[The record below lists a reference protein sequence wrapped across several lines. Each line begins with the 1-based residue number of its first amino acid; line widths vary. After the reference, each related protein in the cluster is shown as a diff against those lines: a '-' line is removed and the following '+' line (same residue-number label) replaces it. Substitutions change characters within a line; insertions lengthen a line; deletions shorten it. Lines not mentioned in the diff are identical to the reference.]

1 MRGWTNRISAR
12 LPLRRD
18 LIWGV
23 GARSDDCRRVLVRD
37 GVRSDLGHTS
47 SIQRPDF
54 THTPS
59 VAVFLKKPHVFLE
72 ITRSPP
78 RVGSES
84 VEPLRFNPKLSA
96 NYARHP
102 GLERKK

>member
-1 MRGWTNRISAR
+1 MRVWANRISAR

-23 GARSDDCRRVLVRD
+23 GARSDDWRRLPVRD

-47 SIQRPDF
+47 SIQRLDF

-59 VAVFLKKPHVFLE
+59 VAVFLKRPRVFLE
-72 ITRSPP
+72 ITRSPHC
-78 RVGSES
+78 GNTES
-84 VEPLRFNPKLSA
+84 WENCDLGP
-96 NYARHP
+96 
-102 GLERKK
+102 